1 MGRGAGKQAQ
11 QNAEAG
17 AGQNQAYA
25 GRASDVYNS
34 LFPQLQNQAQNG
46 LSMSDQA
53 ALNTASQ
60 QSLGGANAAV
70 AGGGDLAAART
81 RNAGGY
87 APAVAESAREGM
99 RQNSQNALGTVSKN
113 IAAKQSAQQALQG
126 LYGTSA
132 QAGIGSLGASN
143 QGVHEWNVAD
153 AQSAQNALGWAKFL
167 EQAGMD
173 AFGAAGGGG
182 NDNG

>member
-1 MGRGAGKQAQ
+1 MGRGAAREAK
-11 QNAEAG
+11 QNAQAG

-25 GRASDVYNS
+25 GRATDVYNS
-34 LFPQLQNQAQNG
+34 LFPQLQNEAQNG

-113 IAAKQSAQQALQG
+113 IAAKQAAERALQG
-126 LYGTSA
+126 LYGTNA
-132 QAGIGSLGASN
+132 EAGIGSLNASTSAVNAETQADQQTMANTKMWLDFANKIGSGAMPTS
-143 QGVHEWNVAD
+143 
-153 AQSAQNALGWAKFL
+153 
-167 EQAGMD
+167 
-173 AFGAAGGGG
+173 GG
-182 NDNG
+182 